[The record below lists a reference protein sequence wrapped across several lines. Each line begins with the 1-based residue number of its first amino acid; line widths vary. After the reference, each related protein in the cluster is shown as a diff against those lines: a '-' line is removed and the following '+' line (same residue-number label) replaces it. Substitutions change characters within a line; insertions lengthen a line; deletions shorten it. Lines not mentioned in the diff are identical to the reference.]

1 MGVLDPQ
8 YGLSQISIVF
18 GKTDRATES
27 KLRPSA
33 ERTIETTDFDLWYR
47 GRAAPAQRAD
57 GASQARSA
65 RVAELNPIAV
75 RSQVMLAKHAARG
88 KGQIND
94 RPRRVSKRPR

>member
-8 YGLSQISIVF
+8 YGLFQLGIVF
-18 GKTDRATES
+18 GKADRATES

-33 ERTIETTDFDLWYR
+33 ERTIETTDFDLGYR
-47 GRAAPAQRAD
+47 GRAALAQRAD
-57 GASQARSA
+57 GTSQARPA
-65 RVAELNPIAV
+65 RAAELNPIAV

-94 RPRRVSKRPR
+94 RPRRAPK